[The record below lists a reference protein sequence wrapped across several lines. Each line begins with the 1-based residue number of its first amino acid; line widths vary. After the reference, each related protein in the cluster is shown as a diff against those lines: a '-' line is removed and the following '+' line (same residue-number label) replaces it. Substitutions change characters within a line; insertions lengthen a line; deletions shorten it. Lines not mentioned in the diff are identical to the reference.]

1 MTNAITVGRLTP
13 EFITM
18 FCEIVSHGNYIT
30 TACKL
35 MRVEESTFRS
45 WMLQGKKSESGIYR
59 ELYERVLQADGAAES
74 FALEIWRGH
83 YLKDSKAAKD
93 FLARRYPD
101 RWSERR
107 YIKLAVDREV
117 ENMLKALQ
125 ARLPEDIFSIV
136 IRELVAIEE
145 EQTPSESEV

>member
-1 MTNAITVGRLTP
+1 
-13 EFITM
+13 
-18 FCEIVSHGNYIT
+18 
-30 TACKL
+30 
-35 MRVEESTFRS
+35 
-45 WMLQGKKSESGIYR
+45 MLQGKKSETGIYR

-145 EQTPSESEV
+145 EQNPSESEV